1 MSRRV
6 RDHFTAEPLHR
17 PRVGLVVVAL
27 VAAGLA
33 VGLVAL
39 PRETVKPPALAREA
53 MTTALPQWHTTEPVS
68 EVVYGT
74 RATDTF
80 GETFL
85 LIAAV
90 VSVQLFT
97 RGREGRRGFV
107 GETFAGEEEQN
118 EEDPSEGLDEKEE
131 RAREAESAEWDVSTR
146 RRRPTPDR
154 EELGTPAPETAET
167 MSVIARTAVRAVAPI
182 LGVAGIYLFA
192 EGYSPGGGF
201 PAGVVAVGVMLLLYA
216 GLGYRRIAR
225 GVSESLMELIEVVV
239 ALLLILLMV
248 LGLVLR
254 GSFSA
259 NWLPLAPEETL
270 RSGGIMQAF
279 SVGEFFE
286 VAAGLAIAIF
296 AIMTMQHDWTP
307 ERERGRSSAARSQ

>member
-17 PRVGLVVVAL
+17 PRVGLLVVAL

-33 VGLVAL
+33 VGLVGL
-39 PRETVKPPALAREA
+39 PRETSKLPAVAREA
-53 MTTALPQWHTTEPVS
+53 LTTALPHWHTTEPVS

-74 RATDTF
+74 RAADTF

-97 RGREGRRGFV
+97 RRREGRRGFV
-107 GETFAGEEEQN
+107 GETFAGEEEQRQ
-118 EEDPSEGLDEKEE
+118 EDPAEGLTEEEE
-131 RAREAESAEWDVSTR
+131 RAREAEAAEWDVSTS

-154 EELGTPAPETAET
+154 EGLGAPAPETAET
-167 MSVIARTAVRAVAPI
+167 MSVVARISLRAVAPI

-201 PAGVVAVGVMLLLYA
+201 PGGVVAVGVMLLIYA

-225 GVSESLMELIEVVV
+225 AVSESLMELIEVIV
-239 ALLLILLMV
+239 ALIIIAMML
-248 LGLVLR
+248 LGLVLE
-254 GSFSA
+254 GSFTA

-279 SVGEFFE
+279 SVSEFFE

-296 AIMTMQHDWTP
+296 GLMTVLHDWTP
-307 ERERGRSSAARSQ
+307 ERDAVRSQAARHK

>member
-6 RDHFTAEPLHR
+6 RDHFTAEPVHR

-33 VGLVAL
+33 VGLVGL
-39 PRETVKPPALAREA
+39 PRETANLPGLAREA
-53 MTTALPQWHTTEPVS
+53 LTTALPHWHTTEPVS

-74 RATDTF
+74 RAIDTF

-90 VSVQLFT
+90 VCVQLFT

-107 GETFAGEEEQN
+107 GETSAGEEEQK
-118 EEDPSEGLDEKEE
+118 EEDPSEGLDETEE
-131 RAREAESAEWDVSTR
+131 RAREAEIAEWDISTT

-154 EELGTPAPETAET
+154 EELGGPAPETAET
-167 MSVIARTAVRAVAPI
+167 MSVIARMAVRAVAPV
-182 LGVAGIYLFA
+182 LAVAGIYLFA
-192 EGYSPGGGF
+192 QGYSPGGGF
-201 PAGVVAVGVMLLLYA
+201 PAGVVAVGVMLLFYA

-225 GVSESLMELIEVVV
+225 GVSERVMEIIELVV
-239 ALLLILLMV
+239 ALVLIAIMV
-248 LGLVLR
+248 LGLVLK
-254 GSFSA
+254 GSFTA
-259 NWLPLAPEETL
+259 NWLPLAPEQTL
-270 RSGGIMQAF
+270 RSGGLMQAF
-279 SVGEFFE
+279 SVSEFFE

-296 AIMTMQHDWTP
+296 GIMTMQHDWTP
-307 ERERGRSSAARSQ
+307 ERDVGRSSAARSR

>member
-1 MSRRV
+1 MSRR
-6 RDHFTAEPLHR
+6 RSDHVTAEPLHR
-17 PRVGLVVVAL
+17 PRVGLLVVAL
-27 VAAGLA
+27 VAAALA
-33 VGLVAL
+33 VGLVGL
-39 PRETVKPPALAREA
+39 PRETSKLPALAREA
-53 MTTALPQWHTTEPVS
+53 LTTALPHWHTTEPVS

-74 RATDTF
+74 RAMDTF

-107 GETFAGEEEQN
+107 GETFAGEEEQQQ
-118 EEDPSEGLDEKEE
+118 EDPSEGLDEEE
-131 RAREAESAEWDVSTR
+131 ARARETETAEWDASTS

-154 EELGTPAPETAET
+154 EELGAPAPETAET
-167 MSVIARTAVRAVAPI
+167 MSVVARIAVRAVAPV
-182 LGVAGIYLFA
+182 LAVAGIYLFA

-216 GLGYRRIAR
+216 GLGYRRVSR
-225 GVSESLMELIEVVV
+225 GVSESLMETIEVVV
-239 ALLLILLMV
+239 ALILITIMM
-248 LGLVLR
+248 LGLVLK
-254 GSFSA
+254 GSFTA

-279 SVGEFFE
+279 SVSEFFE
-286 VAAGLAIAIF
+286 VAAGLAIVLF

-307 ERERGRSSAARSQ
+307 EREAGRSSAARSR